1 MSNPIFAPDEIAE
14 IARIKRDNNWTNQE
28 LAAYLQGKNME
39 QAKGNDM
46 NEAERNAMLAAE
58 ERYTSNLEPSE
69 IGYAP
74 LDFKAGWQA
83 ALEWRDSQVGEA
95 VGWIQFADGK
105 QTQNFCRGKE
115 EIQTID
121 SLSRLMNKNSDI
133 SYQPVF
139 LFSHD
144 SVSAEKAWERGY
156 KSGVEDERMSEAN
169 IGIAGLVGKIN
180 PARENP
186 YRNGTTPPT
195 AQINE
200 QMREALQDLIDV
212 QNGPPLLKYKKEWE
226 DAMAKAGTALIA
238 AKSAT
243 PK

>member
-1 MSNPIFAPDEIAE
+1 
-14 IARIKRDNNWTNQE
+14 
-28 LAAYLQGKNME
+28 ME

-46 NEAERNAMLAAE
+46 NYEDREACLQWFESDKVNDKGMLVDLVLSA
-58 ERYTSNLEPSE
+58 
-69 IGYAP
+69 
-74 LDFKAGWQA
+74 WQA
-83 ALEWRDSQVGEA
+83 ACEWRDSQVGEA

-105 QTQNFCRGKE
+105 QTQNFCRDKE

-169 IGIAGLVGKIN
+169 IGIAGLGGKIN

-200 QMREALQDLIDV
+200 QMREALQMFLDFHVNQAGITPEIIADKD
-212 QNGPPLLKYKKEWE
+212 NF
-226 DAMAKAGTALIA
+226 DAFLANIEKRETQMVEKAKTALA
-238 AKSAT
+238 AT